1 MEKEIS
7 KKIDFESLLSS
18 AVKLPIVHISREDF
32 LRKELQKYCDDD
44 IVETAI
50 KYNPAYAGISSK
62 IIDKLADG
70 CIGFE
75 TTKVSTL
82 SFVAGIPGGWAMIGT
97 IPADLVQYYAH
108 VLIILQKLS
117 YLYGWKELVGEDGAM
132 DDETNHLLILFTGVM
147 FGVNGAI
154 AAVNKISEQM
164 AARVIKVLPQKALT
178 KGLIYPI
185 VKKVATIL
193 GFKMTKDI
201 FAKGIGKIIPI
212 IGGVVSGSLTFAT
225 YMPMAKKLKKYL
237 SGLKPA
243 DTEYYKNIRKEND
256 SEYIEVEFT
265 EKEFS
270 EIDNSLKQEIEEEK
284 IEDTEIIDDKGKE
297 DSEPSSTEE

>member
-18 AVKLPIVHISREDF
+18 AVKLPIVHISRESF

-50 KYNPAYAGISSK
+50 KYNPAYAGISQK
-62 IIDKLADG
+62 IINKIADG
-70 CIGFE
+70 CISFE

-82 SFVAGIPGGWAMIGT
+82 SFVAGIPGGLAMIGT

-108 VLIILQKLS
+108 VLRILQKLA
-117 YLYGWKELVGEDGAM
+117 YIYGWQELVGEEGTL

-164 AARVIKVLPQKALT
+164 AARIIKVLPQKALT

-193 GFKMTKDI
+193 GFRMTEEV
-201 FAKGIGKIIPI
+201 FAKGVAKIIPI

-265 EKEFS
+265 EKDFS